1 MFKKKTSF
9 LYLGLSLSLTLGI
22 FFFPPAIKFDY
33 DFESFFPQDDEE
45 LSFYQQFRSEFEN
58 DNDYLL
64 IALGHQPDI
73 FDSGFL
79 ERANLLRISLEEM
92 EEVDKVFS
100 LLDLE
105 EPIISPFGIR
115 NQAILEW
122 DDPASLERAREKLM
136 KSSLW
141 KNNLI
146 NEKGD
151 YLLII
156 VHNKQRISKEEGDL
170 LYREILSSVLT
181 SGLTDFYIAGKIK
194 AQGEFVN
201 LMQDEFSLFLG
212 ISAIL
217 IVILLFF
224 IFRTFWG
231 IIIPLII
238 LAVGVLWTI
247 AFALYLGK
255 PLDIMSV
262 MQPTIL
268 SVIGLAAIIHF
279 FNHYLNFLRHGF
291 GKEEAIEKS
300 FTEMLP
306 AVFLT
311 CVTTSLGFIS
321 LYFTTVPTLKFFGLY
336 TGIGVLLMFLSVIW
350 ISPSLLYIVPAFKHK
365 NAQNNALK
373 WRLGMRNSFSFV
385 LDHNKSIP
393 LFFLGISI
401 LCGVAISKL
410 QINGYILDN
419 LPRGHELV
427 EEFRFFD
434 HNFGGSKPLE
444 FSLEPGNKSENIFQ
458 LEVLKELDKFEHF
471 ISETFE
477 TGTILSP
484 LSLIKKL
491 NQAQNSGNEKAYAMP
506 SKGQFIRLQSYL
518 EEALNLS
525 PSKIVSDDLKKGR
538 LSTRVEDYGSL
549 KGSRLKEQMD
559 EFLEKEIDNDYLK
572 IRMTG
577 TSHLIDI
584 SHESVTFQMLRG
596 LVFAFFLV
604 AIITGFLFRSWRV
617 SIVVLIPNILPLIWM
632 GGMMWVFGID
642 MKLTTAILFTVAFG
656 IAVDDSIHFMS
667 KLRLELSKGRTWL
680 YALKRT
686 FIDTGKA
693 IILTTLILVAGFSV
707 LIFSQFGVTYYSG
720 LLISMSLVF
729 ALAADLMLLPILLLS
744 LGKVWGKNTT
754 SPNQVPQ

>member
-1 MFKKKTSF
+1 MFKRKTSF
-9 LYLGLSLSLTLGI
+9 LVFGLSLSLTLVI
-22 FFFPPAIKFDY
+22 FLFPPTLKFDY

-45 LSFYQQFRSEFEN
+45 LSFYHQFRTEFEN

-64 IALGHQPDI
+64 IALGYQPDVL
-73 FDSGFL
+73 DSGFL
-79 ERANLLRISLEEM
+79 ENANQLRLEIKNMKGVE
-92 EEVDKVFS
+92 KVFS
-100 LLDLE
+100 LLDLK

-115 NQAILEW
+115 SQPILEW
-122 DDPASLERAREKLM
+122 DDPASLERTKRKLLQS
-136 KSSLW
+136 KLW

-151 YLLII
+151 YLLLI

-170 LYREILSSVLT
+170 LYRDILSSVLT

-194 AQGEFVN
+194 AQGEFVS

-217 IVILLFF
+217 IIILLFF
-224 IFRTFWG
+224 IFQTWWG

-238 LAVGVLWTI
+238 LAIGILWTI
-247 AFALYLGK
+247 AFSLYLGK

-291 GKEEAIEKS
+291 DKEEAIEKS

-311 CVTTSLGFIS
+311 CLTTSLGFIS

-336 TGIGVLLMFLSVIW
+336 TGIGVLLMFIAVIL
-350 ISPSLLYIVPAFKHK
+350 ISPGLLYLVPAFRHK
-365 NAQNNALK
+365 NELNNALK
-373 WRLGMRNSFSFV
+373 WRLGMRKAFSFV
-385 LDHNKSIP
+385 LSNRMSIP
-393 LFFLGISI
+393 IIFL
-401 LCGVAISKL
+401 AISL
-410 QINGYILDN
+410 LCLFGINQLHVNGYILDN
-419 LPRGHELV
+419 LPREHKLV

-434 HNFGGSKPLE
+434 RNFGGSKPLE
-444 FSLEPGNKSENIFQ
+444 FSLELGNKAESIFQ
-458 LEVLKELDKFEHF
+458 IEVLRQLDKFEDF
-471 ISETFE
+471 ITETFE
-477 TGTILSP
+477 AGTILSP
-484 LSLIKKL
+484 LTLVKKL
-491 NQAQNSGNEKAYAMP
+491 NQAQNSGNEKAFIMP
-506 SKGQFIRLQSYL
+506 SQGQFIRLQAFL
-518 EEALNLS
+518 GEALDLS
-525 PSKIVSDDLKKGR
+525 PSKIVTTDLKRGR

-549 KGSRLKEQMD
+549 KGTRLKEQM
-559 EFLEKEIDNDYLK
+559 EVFIEKEIDNDYLK

-577 TSHLIDI
+577 TSHLIDM
-584 SHESVTFQMLRG
+584 SHEGVTVQMLKG

-604 AIITGFLFRSWRV
+604 AIITGFLFRSWRI
-617 SIVVLIPNILPLIWM
+617 SLVVLIPNILPLIWM
-632 GGMMWVFGID
+632 GGMMWAFGID
-642 MKLTTAILFTVAFG
+642 LKLTTAILFTVAFG

-667 KLRLELSKGRTWL
+667 KLRLEISKGRTWL

-693 IILTTLILVAGFSV
+693 IILTTLILVSGFSV

-720 LLISMSLVF
+720 LLISMALLF
-729 ALAADLMLLPILLLS
+729 ALAADLLLLPILLLP
-744 LGKVWGKNTT
+744 LGKIWDKK
-754 SPNQVPQ
+754 